1 MELDANIAEM
11 NIIHCMTL
19 FLFIVGKSS
28 SEVRQTFYT
37 KLDWLLAN
45 TTCTAVAIHFNTMVS
60 DFTYL
65 EIHFSWK
72 QQMAKEWVA
81 RTM

>member
-11 NIIHCMTL
+11 NIIHSMTL
-19 FLFIVGKSS
+19 SLFIVGKSS

-37 KLDWLLAN
+37 ILEAN
-45 TTCTAVAIHFNTMVS
+45 TTCPTVAIHFNTMVS
-60 DFTYL
+60 DFIYL

-72 QQMAKEWVA
+72 
-81 RTM
+81 